1 MIDKEIL
8 REIGLTDDQ
17 IVRVLQLNDRIFRFR
32 SILLSE
38 GVSSH
43 AAELIIQATKD
54 KDLDLSNTELLKE
67 KIRIEYGDF
76 IVKKQRSVWS

>member
-8 REIGLTDDQ
+8 RGIGLTDDQ

-76 IVKKQRSVWS
+76 IVKKQRSV

>member
-1 MIDKEIL
+1 MITKQIL
-8 REIGLTDDQ
+8 QEIGLTDDQ

-38 GVSSH
+38 GVSPH

-54 KDLDLSNTELLKE
+54 EDLDLSNEALLKE

-76 IVKKQRSVWS
+76 IVKKQKSGR